1 MNHRDIEVRS
11 TGRESVLV
19 SKAPHPPLPT
29 PPVFCMPYGAAPSG
43 CFSLNSPP
51 PPTPNLRFWLRSLAI
66 LTATTGFTSS
76 LCVAPP
82 TNLPL
87 SLLREP
93 FVIAIGF
100 NVTAAHLCER
110 DVLGCGRPASLG
122 VFLPE
127 PMEEEEKEEEDV
139 LSPHLLPLFY
149 YTYLLCFH
157 PPDCS
162 RGSGVNSE
170 ACEGPATEVRSG
182 SSMQRKGGRAGGS
195 YRWSRSWKWD
205 RMGRSILEHIG
216 LSLKYVSPAVPAV
229 FYSRCLLLV
238 PPT

>member
-19 SKAPHPPLPT
+19 SKAPPPPPT

-87 SLLREP
+87 SLLRES

-100 NVTAAHLCER
+100 NVAAAHLCER
-110 DVLGCGRPASLG
+110 RSQMRPPSFLSWFSARANGGGGRG
-122 VFLPE
+122 
-127 PMEEEEKEEEDV
+127 
-139 LSPHLLPLFY
+139 
-149 YTYLLCFH
+149 
-157 PPDCS
+157 
-162 RGSGVNSE
+162 G
-170 ACEGPATEVRSG
+170 
-182 SSMQRKGGRAGGS
+182 GGRAS
-195 YRWSRSWKWD
+195 SSPPP
-205 RMGRSILEHIG
+205 SVLLHIS
-216 LSLKYVSPAVPAV
+216 SL
-229 FYSRCLLLV
+229 F
-238 PPT
+238 PPS